1 MTLQTIPLSLEKVTT
16 STVVVPYTIAHVPQL
31 QKLFAP
37 LLGNIWETAISAE
50 ELQGKVNQIFFT
62 RVPNHQTI
70 TSVVFV
76 GLGEEMT
83 QPIFQQALATAMI
96 VVQKKKITDVTVW
109 LDKSLG
115 TAVPLAEQV
124 RLTAI
129 ASKNTTYR
137 FQEFFS
143 KQDAKLVSLKTVA
156 IASSGNSAVV
166 KKSFDKGMTVADA
179 LIATRDLGNQPGGH
193 VTPKILV
200 QRAKELFKG
209 LPVKITVLGEKE
221 MKAKGMGAILG
232 VSQGSQEEAQMLVM
246 EYGDMKKN
254 PLALVGKGITFDSGG
269 ISIKPSNAMEE
280 MKFDMLGAATV
291 IGSLLVAA
299 RLGLK
304 QNIVGICACAE
315 NLPSGTA
322 IRPGDILT
330 AMNGTT
336 IEVINTDAEGRL
348 VLADAL
354 CLAREYKPKQIIDF
368 ATLTGACVAALGSVH
383 AGLFT
388 NSPKVRE
395 KLMVASAASGDKLW
409 ELPMT
414 PEYREHIKSHVADIK
429 NVGQRGEAGAT
440 AGAIFLKE
448 FVGDVPWAHIDI
460 AGVAWRMHDTSFA
473 HSGATGFGV
482 SLMVNYLP

>member
-1 MTLQTIPLSLEKVTT
+1 MQLQTIFLSLSKITT
-16 STVVVPYTIAHVPQL
+16 SAVVVPYQLSQIPQL
-31 QKLFAP
+31 EKIFSP
-37 LLGNIWETAISAE
+37 LLGNIWETARASE
-50 ELQGKVNQIFFT
+50 ELQGKTHQVFFT
-62 RVPNHQTI
+62 RVPHHEKI
-70 TSVVFV
+70 TSLIFV
-76 GLGEEMT
+76 GLGDEVNSDV
-83 QPIFQQALATAMI
+83 FHKALATA
-96 VVQKKKITDVTVW
+96 VVVLQKKKITDITFW
-109 LDKSLG
+109 FEKNL
-115 TAVPLAEQV
+115 TALLPLAEQA
-124 RLTAI
+124 RL
-129 ASKNTTYR
+129 
-137 FQEFFS
+137 
-143 KQDAKLVSLKTVA
+143 VA
-156 IASSGNSAVV
+156 IASNNAAYRFQAFFSKEDAKVVSIKSVVIASMGNRSLI
-166 KKSFDKGMTVADA
+166 KKSFEKGLIVADA

-193 VTPKILV
+193 MTPKLLV

-209 LPVKITVLGEKE
+209 LPVKISVLGEKE

-232 VSQGSQEEAQMLVM
+232 VSQGSHEEAQMLVI

-254 PLALVGKGITFDSGG
+254 PTALVGKGITFDSGG
-269 ISIKPSNAMEE
+269 ISIKPAQAMEE

-291 IGSLLVAA
+291 IGSMLAVA

-304 QNIVGICACAE
+304 QNVVGICACAE

-322 IRPGDILT
+322 IRPGDVVT

-368 ATLTGACVAALGSVH
+368 ATLTGACVAALGSVY

-395 KLMVASAASGDKLW
+395 KLMVASVISGDKVW

-414 PEYREHIKSHVADIK
+414 SEYREHIKSHVADIK

-448 FVGDVPWAHIDI
+448 FVGDVSWAHIDI

-473 HSGATGFGV
+473 HSGSTGFGV
-482 SLMVNYLP
+482 SLVVSYLQ

>member
-1 MTLQTIPLSLEKVTT
+1 MQLQTIPLSVSKITT
-16 STVVVPYTIAHVPQL
+16 AAVVVPYQLSQLPQL

-37 LLGNIWETAISAE
+37 LLGNIWETAISSE
-50 ELQGKVNQIFFT
+50 ELQGKVNQVFFT
-62 RVPNHQTI
+62 RVPHHDHV
-70 TSVVFV
+70 TSLVFV
-76 GLGEEMT
+76 GLGDEVTSEV
-83 QPIFQQALATAMI
+83 FHKALATA
-96 VVQKKKITDVTVW
+96 VVTLQKKKITDITFW
-109 LDKSLG
+109 FEKSLA
-115 TAVPLAEQV
+115 TLVPLAEQV
-124 RLTAI
+124 RLAAI
-129 ASKNTTYR
+129 ASKNATYR

-143 KQDAKLVSLKTVA
+143 HEDAKMVSLKTVA
-156 IASSGNSAVV
+156 IASSGKSVVV
-166 KKSFDKGMTVADA
+166 KKSFEKGLIIADA
-179 LIATRDLGNQPGGH
+179 LIVTRDLGNQPGGH
-193 VTPKILV
+193 MTPKVLV
-200 QRAKELFKG
+200 QRAKELLKG
-209 LPVKITVLGEKE
+209 LPVKISVLGEKE
-221 MKAKGMGAILG
+221 MQAKGMGAILG
-232 VSQGSQEEAQMLVM
+232 VSQGSQEEAQMLII

-254 PLALVGKGITFDSGG
+254 PTALVGKGITFDSGG
-269 ISIKPSNAMEE
+269 ISIKPANAMEE

-291 IGSLLVAA
+291 IGSMVAVA

-322 IRPGDILT
+322 IRPGDVVT

-368 ATLTGACVAALGSVH
+368 ATLTGACVVALGSVY

-388 NSPKVRE
+388 NSSKVRE
-395 KLMVASAASGDKLW
+395 KMVRASSESGDKVW

-414 PEYREHIKSHVADIK
+414 SEYREHIKSQVADIK

-448 FVGDVPWAHIDI
+448 FVGDVPWAHLDI
-460 AGVAWRMHDTSFA
+460 AGVAWRTHDTSFA

-482 SLMVNYLP
+482 LLMMNYLP